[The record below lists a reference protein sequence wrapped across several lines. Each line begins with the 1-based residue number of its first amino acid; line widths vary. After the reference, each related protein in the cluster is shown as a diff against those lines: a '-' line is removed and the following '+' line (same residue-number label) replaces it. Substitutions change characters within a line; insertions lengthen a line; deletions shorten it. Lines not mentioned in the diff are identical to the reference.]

1 MSGVSCPRDTLAAT
15 LAILRRGG
23 ERGEERV
30 ALWLSSAAPRAPAPV
45 VEVYEPDQ
53 TARAD
58 RFHLP
63 PASMRALLDHLR
75 ASRLRIVA
83 QIHTH
88 PSRAYHSDIDAE
100 WAIIRHTGALSLVLP
115 RFAATTTPNNF
126 LSQVATYERSAVG
139 EWERRRNKGAS
150 ARIEVT
156 A

>member
-1 MSGVSCPRDTLAAT
+1 MSGVSCSRETLAST
-15 LAILRRGG
+15 LSILRRGG

-45 VEVYEPDQ
+45 VEVYEPVQ
-53 TARAD
+53 TAKAD

-63 PASMRALLDHLR
+63 PSSMCALLDHLR
-75 ASRLRIVA
+75 SSRSRIVA

-88 PSRAYHSDIDAE
+88 PGRAFHSDVDAE

-115 RFAATTTPNNF
+115 RFAATTTPDNF
-126 LSQVATYERSAVG
+126 LSQVATYERAASG
-139 EWERRRNKGAS
+139 DWERRRNRGAS

-156 A
+156 T